1 MRRWGYVV
9 FRGGVQPHSG
19 CEYELSRLCTNT
31 SDRAAGRNYRNSSCT
46 NHHRRY
52 GRGSTDLHPRYSH
65 HPRYGSYY
73 SSHYGWSEAAK
84 RHRWRFPKLYA
95 FFWNDPLSVG
105 PTQIPPTGPVG
116 SDPLSVGPT
125 RIPPTGPV
133 GSDPLRVGPTQVSGH
148 GGSAAS
154 GSSATSL
161 NNCGFPNC
169 VPGDF

>member
-1 MRRWGYVV
+1 MWCLEEE
-9 FRGGVQPHSG
+9 FSLTRGASMSYRVYAPTLATALLVGTIGTALAQTTTVGTGAGAQTFIPG
-19 CEYELSRLCTNT
+19 TAIIPGT
-31 SDRAAGRNYRNSSCT
+31 GATTAAITAGARPPNATAGASPSFT
-46 NHHRRY
+46 
-52 GRGSTDLHPRYSH
+52 P
-65 HPRYGSYY
+65 
-73 SSHYGWSEAAK
+73 
-84 RHRWRFPKLYA
+84 